1 MKADWIMTIFMS
13 FTTMSGFVPAAEVQ
27 HVHFGSTIILGCNI
41 SYLYETAWF
50 KHNPDLIPTVVL
62 YATLKEGRPFE
73 LFRLSPRH
81 SASLMNRSLALRI
94 TGVQAGDLGLYY
106 CTANMNARVIVGRGT
121 LIHNSSQ
128 VLFQHWYPVAVC
140 SGLLVM
146 VLTVCITHWKARHRK

>member
-1 MKADWIMTIFMS
+1 

-50 KHNPDLIPTVVL
+50 KQNPDLIPTVVL

-81 SASLMNRSLALRI
+81 SASVMNRSLALRI
-94 TGVQAGDLGLYY
+94 TGVQAGDMGLYY
-106 CTANMNARVIVGRGT
+106 CTANMNAHVIVGRGT

-128 VLFQHWYPVAVC
+128 ILFQHWYPVAVC